1 MAYNNNNY
9 YDYNHNG
16 GGYHQD
22 TYAMNDMTHHQQQP
36 YPSYYEETKPIP
48 SSSDGYYR
56 NSQIGTEKYARRNNQ
71 RPGCCDRICCG
82 CCTCCPRWC
91 RWLLCIIF
99 LIVVALGIVV
109 GVLAAM
115 FKTPSV
121 NFNGVQGSPSIG
133 LVGTA
138 VNLNLSLGFTVTNPN
153 IESVTFTTLTATVS
167 LANKEDSLP
176 RIKD

>member
-1 MAYNNNNY
+1 M
-9 YDYNHNG
+9 
-16 GGYHQD
+16 
-22 TYAMNDMTHHQQQP
+22 
-36 YPSYYEETKPIP
+36 
-48 SSSDGYYR
+48 
-56 NSQIGTEKYARRNNQ
+56 
-71 RPGCCDRICCG
+71 
-82 CCTCCPRWC
+82 
-91 RWLLCIIF
+91 
-99 LIVVALGIVV
+99 VALGIVV

-167 LANKEDSLP
+167 LANEEDSLL